1 MYPENR
7 QIADTILSIPQKGT
21 QKPLIG
27 FLDYEDILKVFLSD
41 NPKIEELMDLENE
54 EETLVWLDSL

>member
-7 QIADTILSIPQKGT
+7 QIADTILIIPQKGT